1 MHGSI
6 AVESVETV
14 CLQAL
19 AYLLCCQEY
28 QLDTTLAIDPKEDF
42 VVVVVVKNVN
52 ALCNVM

>member
-6 AVESVETV
+6 EPVETAW
-14 CLQAL
+14 LQAL